1 MTVMHMAVWKIIDCA
16 GVRGI
21 PRAPVFLAVISLI
34 QYLSG
39 DKVLTRLEYSNSDRN
54 SQYLK
59 RYSTRT
65 VHKKGSGLELWNT
78 IRLGIYT

>member
-1 MTVMHMAVWKIIDCA
+1 MEKMYIVPAY
-16 GVRGI
+16 GGFPGR
-21 PRAPVFLAVISLI
+21 RFFLAVISLI

-59 RYSTRT
+59 RYPTRA
-65 VHKKGSGLELWNT
+65 VRKKGSGLELWNT